1 MQSLQCKGLFI
12 SFAGDM
18 IKRYLPLFSVLLLA
32 GNTFAQTKT
41 TVKVDTVRQLKPV
54 TIKAY
59 LSEQPILSVPASVSV
74 LGAAQLRIQ
83 PDNSFVT
90 ALNTLPGVRA
100 EERSPGSYRLSIR
113 GSLLRS
119 PFGVRDVKIYFDE
132 IPLTDAGGNTYLN
145 AIDIG
150 NIRHIEV
157 LKGPDGSLFGA
168 NSGGVVL
175 LSPVNRTDSN
185 YLSGGINGGSYGL
198 FHEKISLQNTGAKN
212 RFNFNQSYQT
222 YDGYRQNSRMHRNY
236 LQAGDA
242 YRYAPNSELR
252 AVVLYSDLDYQTPG
266 GLNLTQMQANPR
278 SARLPTATLPG
289 AIQQKIRINTKILLG
304 GLIND
309 VQLTGRIRN
318 VLAVYGNHVNFANPF
333 ITNYEQRDEN
343 TYGMRTYFE
352 LAAIPKPNFDWKLN
366 MGLEWQQTNSQISN
380 YDNKA
385 GEKGNVQKI
394 DKINTGQHF
403 FFVRYAADIFKRLHA
418 EAAASLNYYSY
429 KFRNLAPLNE
439 PDFINRSFEAVVM
452 PRLALSYQ
460 LTNDFIWRASVSR
473 GYSTPTT
480 AEIRPTNN
488 IINTGLQAQIGWNYE
503 TGFRLRNKDESLLLD
518 ASVFYYRLDKSIV
531 RRLNPNETEYYIN
544 SGGTNQPGFELA
556 FTDWLIKRNNS
567 QFIRGLQF
575 NTSLSISRFKFR
587 DYNVA
592 GASYSGNRLTGVPRE
607 VVVSSL
613 QVLLPQSFAIFVQ
626 HNYTSSIPLNDAN
639 TVYAAKYHLLQA
651 RASWQHNISRKT
663 RLELYAGAD
672 NLLNQKYSL
681 GNDLNAVGNRYYNPS
696 PLRNYFF
703 GLNVNL

>member
-1 MQSLQCKGLFI
+1 
-12 SFAGDM
+12 M
-18 IKRYLPLFSVLLLA
+18 IKYYLSLFAICILPVA
-32 GNTFAQTKT
+32 AMAQTKPAT
-41 TVKVDTVRQLKPV
+41 KADSLKQLKPV

-59 LSEQPILSVPASVSV
+59 LSEQPVLSVPASVSV
-74 LGAAQLRIQ
+74 LGSAQLKLQ

-90 ALNTLPGVRA
+90 ALNTVPGVRA

-119 PFGVRDVKIYFDE
+119 PFGVRDVKVYFDE

-145 AIDIG
+145 AIDIS
-150 NIRHIEV
+150 NIRHIEI

-185 YLSGGINGGSYGL
+185 YLSAGINGGSYGL
-198 FHEKISLQNTGAKN
+198 FHEKVSLQNTGAKN

-222 YDGYRQNSRMHRNY
+222 YDGYRQNSRMHRTY

-242 YRYAPNSELR
+242 YQYAPQSELR
-252 AVVLYSDLDYQTPG
+252 ATILYSDLDYQTPG
-266 GLNLTQMQANPR
+266 GLNLAQMQADPR

-289 AIQQKIRINTKILLG
+289 AIQQKIRINTKMLLG
-304 GLIND
+304 GLVND
-309 VQLTGRIRN
+309 AQLTDRIRN
-318 VLAVYGNHVNFANPF
+318 VLAVFGNHVDFANPF
-333 ITNYEQRDEN
+333 ITNYEQRNEN
-343 TYGMRTYFE
+343 TYGARTYFE
-352 LAAIPKPNFDWKLN
+352 LAAIPQENFDWKLN
-366 MGLEWQQTNSQISN
+366 VGAEWQQTNSQISN
-380 YDNKA
+380 YDNNA
-385 GEKGNVQKI
+385 GEKGKVQKI

-403 FFVRYAADIFKRLHA
+403 FFARYAADIYKRLHV
-418 EAAASLNYYSY
+418 EAAASLNYYGY
-429 KFRNLAPLNE
+429 KFRNIAPLNE
-439 PDFINRSFEAVVM
+439 ADFTTRSFDAVVM

-460 LTNDFIWRASVSR
+460 VTNDFIWRASVSR

-480 AEIRPTNN
+480 AEVRPTDN
-488 IINTGLQAQIGWNYE
+488 IINTNLQAQSGWNYE

-556 FTDWLIKRNNS
+556 FTDWLIKRNS
-567 QFIRGLQF
+567 SGIIRGLQF
-575 NTSLSISRFKFR
+575 NTSLTVSRFKFR

-607 VVVSSL
+607 VIVSSL
-613 QVLLPQSFAIFVQ
+613 QTLFPQKFALFVQ
-626 HNYTSSIPLNDAN
+626 HNYTSNIPLNDGN

-651 RASWQHNISRKT
+651 KASWQHNIAHKT

-681 GNDLNAVGNRYYNPS
+681 GNDLNAVGSRYYNPA

-703 GLNVNL
+703 GVNVSL

>member
-1 MQSLQCKGLFI
+1 MQCKGLFLRSLAMLMTKYYLTLV
-12 SFAGDM
+12 SFIIITGSA
-18 IKRYLPLFSVLLLA
+18 
-32 GNTFAQTKT
+32 FAQTKPAT
-41 TVKVDTVRQLKPV
+41 NKTDTLRQLKPV
-54 TIKAY
+54 TVKAY
-59 LSEQPILSVPASVSV
+59 LSEQPVLSVPASVSV
-74 LGAAQLRIQ
+74 LGASQLKLQ

-90 ALNTLPGVRA
+90 ALNTVPGVRA

-150 NIRHIEV
+150 NIRHVEI

-175 LSPVNRTDSN
+175 LSPVNRADSN
-185 YLSGGINGGSYGL
+185 YLSAGISAGSYGL
-198 FHEKISLQNTGAKN
+198 FHEKISLQNTSSKN

-242 YRYAPNSELR
+242 YQYGQKSELR
-252 AVVLYSDLDYQTPG
+252 AFVMYSDLDYQTPG
-266 GLNLTQMQANPR
+266 GLNLAQMQADPR

-289 AIQQKIRINTKILLG
+289 AIDQKIRINTKLLLG
-304 GLIND
+304 GLVND
-309 VQLTGRIRN
+309 AQLTDRIRN
-318 VLAVYGNHVNFANPF
+318 VLAIFGNHVDFANPF
-333 ITNYEQRDEN
+333 ITNYEQRSEN

-352 LAAIPKPNFDWKLN
+352 LAAIPKENFDWKLN
-366 MGLEWQQTNSQISN
+366 LGMEWQQTNSQISN
-380 YDNKA
+380 YDNNA
-385 GEKGNVQKI
+385 GEKGDVQRI

-403 FFVRYAADIFKRLHA
+403 FFARYAADLFKRLHV
-418 EAAASLNYYSY
+418 EAAASLNYYGY
-429 KFRNLAPLNE
+429 KFRNLQPLNE
-439 PDFINRSFEAVVM
+439 TDFTNRSFDAVVM
-452 PRLALSYQ
+452 PKLALSYQ
-460 LTNDFIWRASVSR
+460 ITNDFIWRGSVSR

-488 IINTGLQAQIGWNYE
+488 IINTGLQAQLGWNYE
-503 TGFRLRNKDESLLLD
+503 TGFRLRNKDESMFLD
-518 ASVFYYRLDKSIV
+518 ASIFYYKLDKSIV
-531 RRLNPNETEYYIN
+531 RQLNPDETEYYIN

-556 FTDWLIKRNNS
+556 FTDWLIRQNNTE
-567 QFIRGLQF
+567 FIRGLQF
-575 NTSLSISRFKFR
+575 NTSLTVSRFKFR

-607 VVVSSL
+607 VIVSSI
-613 QVLLPQSFAIFVQ
+613 QTLLPQNFALFVQ

-651 RASWQHNISRKT
+651 KASWQHSISRKV
-663 RLELYAGAD
+663 RFEFYAGGD

-696 PLRNYFF
+696 PPRNYFF
-703 GLNVNL
+703 GVSVNM

>member
-1 MQSLQCKGLFI
+1 MN
-12 SFAGDM
+12 
-18 IKRYLPLFSVLLLA
+18 KRYLMLFPLLILA
-32 GNTFAQTKT
+32 GTVFAQNKPAAKT
-41 TVKVDTVRQLKPV
+41 DTVRQLKPV

-59 LSEQPILSVPASVSV
+59 LSEQPVLSTPASVSV
-74 LGAAQLRIQ
+74 LGAAQLKLQ
-83 PDNSFVT
+83 PDNSFVS
-90 ALNTLPGVRA
+90 ALNTVPGVRA

-145 AIDIG
+145 AVDIS
-150 NIRHIEV
+150 NIRHIEI

-185 YLSGGINGGSYGL
+185 YLSVGVNGGSYGL
-198 FHEKISLQNTGAKN
+198 FHEKVSLQNTGAKN

-222 YDGYRQNSRMHRNY
+222 YDGYRQNSRMHRTY

-242 YRYAPNSELR
+242 YQYAQNSELR
-252 AVVLYSDLDYQTPG
+252 ALVMYADLDYQTPG
-266 GLNLTQMQANPR
+266 GLKLEQMLADPR
-278 SARLPTATLPG
+278 SARVPTPTSKG
-289 AIQQKIRINTKILLG
+289 AIEQKIRINTKILLG
-304 GLIND
+304 GLVND
-309 VQLTGRIRN
+309 AQLTDRIRN
-318 VLAVYGNHVNFANPF
+318 VLAVFGSHVDFANPF

-343 TYGMRTYFE
+343 TYGLRTYFE
-352 LAAIPKPNFDWKLN
+352 LAAIPKENFDWKLN
-366 MGLEWQQTNSQISN
+366 LGMEWQQTNSLISN

-385 GEKGNVQKI
+385 GEKGKIQRI

-403 FFVRYAADIFKRLHA
+403 FFARYAADVFKRLHI
-418 EAAASLNYYSY
+418 EAAASLNYYGY
-429 KFRNLAPLNE
+429 KFRNLSPLNE
-439 PDFINRSFEAVVM
+439 ADFTNRSFDAVVM

-488 IINTGLQAQIGWNYE
+488 IINTGLQAQLGWNYE
-503 TGFRLRNKDESLLLD
+503 TGFRLRDKAQLFTLD
-518 ASVFYYRLDKSIV
+518 ASVFYYKLKNAIV
-531 RRLNPNETEYYIN
+531 RQVDENEQDYYIN
-544 SGGTNQPGFELA
+544 AGGTSQPGLELA
-556 FTDWLIKRNNS
+556 ASWWVAKPNNTS
-567 QFIRGLQF
+567 FIRGIQ
-575 NTSLSISRFKFR
+575 LSTALTLSRFKFG

-592 GASYSGNRLTGVPRE
+592 GANYSNNRLTGVPRE
-607 VVVSSL
+607 AVVSS
-613 QVLLPQSFAIFVQ
+613 VLFNLPASLSLFVQ

-639 TVYAAKYHLLQA
+639 SIYAAKYHLLQSK
-651 RASWQHNISRKT
+651 ASWQHAISHKT

-681 GNDLNAVGNRYYNPS
+681 GNDLNAIGARYFNPA

-703 GLNVNL
+703 GVNLNM

>member
-1 MQSLQCKGLFI
+1 MNKHYLALFPFLI
-12 SFAGDM
+12 
-18 IKRYLPLFSVLLLA
+18 LT
-32 GNTFAQTKT
+32 GNLFAQNKPAVKT
-41 TVKVDTVRQLKPV
+41 DTVRQLKPV

-59 LSEQPILSVPASVSV
+59 LSEQPVLSVPASVSV
-74 LGAAQLRIQ
+74 LGAAQLKQQ
-83 PDNSFVT
+83 PDNSFVS
-90 ALNTLPGVRA
+90 ALNTVPGVRA

-145 AIDIG
+145 AVDIS
-150 NIRHIEV
+150 NIRHIEI

-185 YLSGGINGGSYGL
+185 YLSAGINGGSYGL
-198 FHEKISLQNTGAKN
+198 FHEKVSLQNTGAKN

-236 LQAGDA
+236 LQAGDT
-242 YRYAPNSELR
+242 YQYAQKSELR
-252 AVVLYSDLDYQTPG
+252 ALVMYSDLDYQTPG
-266 GLNLTQMQANPR
+266 GLTLEQMQADPR
-278 SARLPTATLPG
+278 SARLPTPTSKG
-289 AIQQKIRINTKILLG
+289 AVEQKIRINTKMLLG
-304 GLIND
+304 GLVND
-309 VQLTGRIRN
+309 AQLTDRIRN
-318 VLAVYGNHVNFANPF
+318 VLAVFGSHVDFANPF

-352 LAAIPKPNFDWKLN
+352 LAAIPKENFDWKLN
-366 MGLEWQQTNSQISN
+366 LGMEWQQTNSQISN
-380 YDNKA
+380 YDNNA
-385 GEKGNVQKI
+385 GEKGNIQKI
-394 DKINTGQHF
+394 DKVNTGQHF
-403 FFVRYAADIFKRLHA
+403 FFARYAADIFKRLHV
-418 EAAASLNYYSY
+418 EAAASLNYYGY

-439 PDFINRSFEAVVM
+439 ADFTNRRFDAVVM

-480 AEIRPTNN
+480 AEVRPTNN
-488 IINTGLQAQIGWNYE
+488 IINTSLQAQLGWNYE
-503 TGFRLRNKDESLLLD
+503 TGFRLRDKEQLFMLD
-518 ASVFYYRLDKSIV
+518 ASIFYYKLKNAIV
-531 RRLNPNETEYYIN
+531 RQLDANEKEYYIN
-544 SGGTNQPGFELA
+544 AGGTNQPGLELA
-556 FTDWLIKRNNS
+556 ASGWVVRPNTIN
-567 QFIRGLQF
+567 FIRGIQ
-575 NTSLSISRFKFR
+575 LSTGLTVSRFKFR

-607 VVVSSL
+607 VVVSS
-613 QVLLPQSFAIFVQ
+613 VLFNLPASLSLFVQ

-639 TVYAAKYHLLQA
+639 SIYAAKYNLLQA
-651 RASWQHNISRKT
+651 KASWQHAISRKT

-681 GNDLNAVGNRYYNPS
+681 GNDLNAVGTRYFNPA

-703 GLNVNL
+703 GVNVNM

>member
-1 MQSLQCKGLFI
+1 MT
-12 SFAGDM
+12 
-18 IKRYLPLFSVLLLA
+18 KRYLSLFSAVIFSVA
-32 GNTFAQTKT
+32 AVAQTKPIA
-41 TVKVDTVRQLKPV
+41 KQDTSRQLKQV

-59 LSEQPILSVPASVSV
+59 LSEQPVLSAPASVSV
-74 LGAAQLRIQ
+74 LGSAQLKLQ

-119 PFGVRDVKIYFDE
+119 PFGVRDVKVYFDE

-145 AIDIG
+145 TIDIS
-150 NIRHIEV
+150 NIRHIEI

-185 YLSGGINGGSYGL
+185 YLSAGINGGSYGL
-198 FHEKISLQNTGAKN
+198 FHEKVSLQNTGAKN

-222 YDGYRQNSRMHRNY
+222 YDGYRQNSRMHRTY

-242 YRYAPNSELR
+242 YQYAPQSELR
-252 AVVLYSDLDYQTPG
+252 ATVLYSDLDYQTPG
-266 GLNLTQMQANPR
+266 GLNLAQMQADPR
-278 SARLPTATLPG
+278 NARLPTATLPG
-289 AIQQKIRINTKILLG
+289 AIQQKTRINTKLLLG
-304 GLIND
+304 GLVND
-309 VQLTGRIRN
+309 ALLNNRIRN
-318 VLAVYGNHVNFANPF
+318 VIAVFGNHVDFANPF
-333 ITNYEQRDEN
+333 ITNYEQRKEN
-343 TYGMRTYFE
+343 TFGARTYFE
-352 LAAIPKPNFDWKLN
+352 LAAIPQENFDWKLN
-366 MGLEWQQTNSQISN
+366 VGAEWQQTNSQISN
-380 YDNKA
+380 YNNNA
-385 GEKGNVQKI
+385 GEKGKVQKI

-403 FFVRYAADIFKRLHA
+403 FFARYAADIFKRLHV
-418 EAAASLNYYSY
+418 EAAASLNYYGY
-429 KFRNLAPLNE
+429 KFRNIAPLNE
-439 PDFINRSFEAVVM
+439 ANFTDRKFDAVVM

-460 LTNDFIWRASVSR
+460 ITNDFIWRASVSR

-480 AEIRPTNN
+480 AEVRPTNN
-488 IINTGLQAQIGWNYE
+488 IINTNLQAQSGWNYE

-531 RRLNPNETEYYIN
+531 RQLNQNETEYYIN

-556 FTDWLIKRNNS
+556 FTDWLIKRNNNGI
-567 QFIRGLQF
+567 IRGLQF
-575 NTSLSISRFKFR
+575 NTSFTISRFKFR

-607 VVVSSL
+607 VIVSSL
-613 QVLLPQSFAIFVQ
+613 QTLFPQSFALFVQ
-626 HNYTSSIPLNDAN
+626 HNYTSNIPLNDGN
-639 TVYAAKYHLLQA
+639 TVYAPKYHLLQA
-651 RASWQHNISRKT
+651 KASWQHNISRKT

-681 GNDLNAVGNRYYNPS
+681 GNDLNAVGNRYYNPA

-703 GLNVNL
+703 GMNVSL